1 LDLCLDRYPSGRE
14 QFVTSAL
21 HCKGNR
27 IRIRIRIRR
36 RLDDDP
42 HACHLAAA

>member
-27 IRIRIRIRR
+27 IRIRRR
-36 RLDDDP
+36 FDDDP